1 MDLTV
6 PLLTAFTFC
15 RLGYQVVRVLLL
27 AWLTLL
33 PVLGPLPQ
41 ISHFLDM
48 GLTSRANLTN
58 PFIKKSLLMQVKSHS
73 HENPES
79 AYIVAYVVSATCSG
93 AIY

>member
-1 MDLTV
+1 MQRVQTLMVRTV
-6 PLLTAFTFC
+6 PLLTALTFC

-48 GLTSRANLTN
+48 SLPPVLTEL
-58 PFIKKSLLMQVKSHS
+58 SLLA
-73 HENPES
+73 ES
-79 AYIVAYVVSATCSG
+79 VV
-93 AIY
+93 

>member
-1 MDLTV
+1 MHGATSDRMLLLTYRALVTEPERMQRVQTLMVRTV

-33 PVLGPLPQ
+33 PLLGPLPQ

-48 GLTSRANLTN
+48 GLTSRAN
-58 PFIKKSLLMQVKSHS
+58 
-73 HENPES
+73 
-79 AYIVAYVVSATCSG
+79 
-93 AIY
+93 

>member
-1 MDLTV
+1 LVTEPERMQRVQTLMVDTL
-6 PLLTAFTFC
+6 PLAALAFTFC

-48 GLTSRANLTN
+48 DLTSRAN
-58 PFIKKSLLMQVKSHS
+58 
-73 HENPES
+73 
-79 AYIVAYVVSATCSG
+79 
-93 AIY
+93 